1 MPWVNY
7 ASPFGTF
14 SQWVED
20 SNPIVNNVNNNTPD
34 GFTITP
40 GPGPAQSTPSPS
52 NLPNAISLPSNPAPA
67 TPAPITPVSQLTP
80 VPRLPM
86 GQIPNGIAPS
96 TPAPSNASPVNSAPV
111 SAAPNLPTF
120 VPMPSDKNFK
130 VAPSDI
136 IQFDD
141 SNIEIQLI
149 TNLLFEDIGAI
160 ELSDMSRSDLID
172 GQEVIYKPIVN
183 LPELKRDF
191 DPNKIIS
198 NIPMVDYFSRFLI
211 NLLSRGMYEP
221 YFDDNGNLIIEIDK
235 VLDDEK
241 IEIEILSN
249 GTIEIIGEE

>member
-7 ASPFGTF
+7 ASPFGTLSTWVDDPVPSISPDAPSGF
-14 SQWVED
+14 SVTERTYIPRQDYPSV
-20 SNPIVNNVNNNTPD
+20 P
-34 GFTITP
+34 
-40 GPGPAQSTPSPS
+40 TPSPAPS
-52 NLPNAISLPSNPAPA
+52 ENTPVDKLIPEPRGQILGNTAPSNPSP
-67 TPAPITPVSQLTP
+67 TP
-80 VPRLPM
+80 
-86 GQIPNGIAPS
+86 
-96 TPAPSNASPVNSAPV
+96 SPVNAAPV
-111 SAAPNLPTF
+111 SATPSLPTF
-120 VPMPSDKNFK
+120 TPMPSNKNFK

-149 TNLLFEDIGAI
+149 TNLLFEDVGAV

-172 GQEVIYKPIVN
+172 GQQVIYSPITN

-211 NLLSRGMYEP
+211 DLLSRGMYEP
-221 YFDDNGNLIIEIDK
+221 YFDDEGNLVIEIDK

-241 IEIEILSN
+241 IEAEILSN
-249 GTIEIIGEE
+249 GTIEIIGEI

>member
-7 ASPFGTF
+7 ASPFGTL
-14 SQWVED
+14 STWVD
-20 SNPIVNNVNNNTPD
+20 DPVPSISPQAPQ
-34 GFTITP
+34 GFTVTDGPPPPSATP
-40 GPGPAQSTPSPS
+40 PSAN
-52 NLPNAISLPSNPAPA
+52 NLPNAISLPAPNP
-67 TPAPITPVSQLTP
+67 TTSITPVDKLIP
-80 VPRLPM
+80 EPR
-86 GQIPNGIAPS
+86 GQILGN
-96 TPAPSNASPVNSAPV
+96 TAPSNPSPSPVNAAPV
-111 SAAPNLPTF
+111 SATPSLPTF
-120 VPMPSDKNFK
+120 TPMPSNKNFK

-149 TNLLFEDIGAI
+149 TNLLFEDVGAV

-172 GQEVIYKPIVN
+172 GQQVIYSPITN

-198 NIPMVDYFSRFLI
+198 NIPMVDYFSRFQI

-221 YFDDNGNLIIEIDK
+221 YFDDEGNLVIEIDK

-241 IEIEILSN
+241 IEAEILSN
-249 GTIEIIGEE
+249 GTIEIIGEL